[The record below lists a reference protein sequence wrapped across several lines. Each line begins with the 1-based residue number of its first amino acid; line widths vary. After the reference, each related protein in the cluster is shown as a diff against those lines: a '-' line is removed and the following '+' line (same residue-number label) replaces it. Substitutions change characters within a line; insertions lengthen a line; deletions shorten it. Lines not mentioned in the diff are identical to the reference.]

1 MDRQTIQLN
10 YESVIR
16 EADRLEAIGRELDQ
30 LQKVAYL
37 EAITE
42 LGNAWDGSV
51 SDAFLR
57 KANEL
62 KNRIGTTAFDLMTI
76 GAETRRK
83 AKRIRDAELA
93 ALDVAQNR
101 TYGGTGGGHGGAFSG
116 GGGGGFGGGSAGGR

>member
-1 MDRQTIQLN
+1 MDKQTIQLN

-30 LQKVAYL
+30 MQREAYL
-37 EAITE
+37 EALSE

-57 KANEL
+57 KAHEL
-62 KNRIGTTAFDLMTI
+62 QYRMRTTSVDLITI

-101 TYGGTGGGHGGAFSG
+101 TYGGTGGAFSG